1 MKRHWTVFRFW
12 PATLLIVCGMQ
23 GMPSRAADA
32 RGTRSLSFH
41 IESIR
46 PVALQS
52 ERFSIVRP
60 WPGGGLVFVAPDRW
74 TVHRVSASGHAVSF
88 NLHTVPETSHSTIR
102 PNRDVAIDGSGKI
115 YVPGNWFRRK
125 NEGAPKAGVFVFEPD
140 GRYSHTIELGL
151 QGSPEHI
158 AVDAD
163 GNIFVLGLEAGYIRG
178 TARECRLLHRFAPD
192 GKLLESF
199 SPCPEAPP
207 PGEVGRNQWPALRRR
222 LSEEA
227 ERGDL
232 FIRGGRLFH
241 VLPLART
248 VRIFAGGSRLLQEV
262 AFVPPASSRLLAEA
276 GMRADPAGS
285 RISRLVPL
293 PDGRFLVEWLQI
305 EPVGPSGQRRTT
317 FLALHGPDGRHLSEA
332 AHPPAGRPSIPI
344 DCDWEG
350 RVLFLHLN
358 PEGSG
363 RVELVRAALS
373 LE

>member
-1 MKRHWTVFRFW
+1 MKRHWTVVRFW

-23 GMPSRAADA
+23 GMASRAADA
-32 RGTRSLSFH
+32 RGTRSLSFR

-46 PVALQS
+46 PVALHS
-52 ERFSIVRP
+52 VHFSTVKTS
-60 WPGGGLVFVAPDRW
+60 PGGGLVFLAPDRW
-74 TVHRVSASGHAVSF
+74 AVHRLSASGEALSYSLHA
-88 NLHTVPETSHSTIR
+88 VPETSRSR
-102 PNRDVAIDGSGKI
+102 VQVNRDVAIDGSGKI
-115 YVPGNWFRRK
+115 YVPGNWFEWRK
-125 NEGAPKAGVFVFEPD
+125 DAPPKAGVFVFEPD
-140 GRYSHTIELGL
+140 GRYSHTIELRL
-151 QGSPEHI
+151 WCSPEHI

-163 GNIFVLGLEAGYIRG
+163 GNIVVLGLEAGYVRG
-178 TARECRLLHRFAPD
+178 RREECRLLHRFAPD

-199 SPCPEAPP
+199 SSCPEAPP
-207 PGEVGRNQWPALRRR
+207 PGEVDRSQRPALRRR

-232 FIRGGRLFH
+232 FIRGGKIFQ
-241 VLPLART
+241 VLPQART

-262 AFVPPASSRLLAEA
+262 SFVPPESSRLLAEA

-285 RISRLVPL
+285 RISRVVPL

-305 EPVGPSGQRRTT
+305 EPVGSSGQRRTT
-317 FLALHGPDGRHLSEA
+317 FLALHGPDGRPLSEA
-332 AHPPAGRPSIPI
+332 AHPPAGRPSIPV

-363 RVELVRAALS
+363 RVELVRASLS